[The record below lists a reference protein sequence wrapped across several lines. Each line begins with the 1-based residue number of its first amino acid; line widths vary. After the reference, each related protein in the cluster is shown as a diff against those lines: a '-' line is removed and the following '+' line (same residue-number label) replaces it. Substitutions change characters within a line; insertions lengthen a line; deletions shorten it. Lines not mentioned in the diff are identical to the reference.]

1 MPSAGQ
7 VVWVSGRRPH
17 SRLPQT
23 AHANHGV
30 DELTI
35 ARQPIRA
42 RAWAGERIPGP
53 PALPMPL
60 GLVNDQQP
68 WGMDRDDLALPG
80 GVFRGP
86 LAMLAWHLPCKA
98 VIASLSLDVRH
109 FHQFAKTLK
118 FASVEI

>member
-1 MPSAGQ
+1 M
-7 VVWVSGRRPH
+7 SGRRPH
-17 SRLPQT
+17 LRLRQSGW
-23 AHANHGV
+23 AKNGV
-30 DELTI
+30 DEPKQV
-35 ARQPIRA
+35 RQPRAA

-60 GLVNDQQP
+60 DLVNDQQP
-68 WGMDRDDLALPG
+68 WGTDRDDLALAG